1 MTNFDCSYQFIY
13 HEYKCN
19 KIPIELIEQNYKEIT
34 PDIIS
39 DVIENFKPNACLIC
53 LLEPEDKHTDKD
65 KVTIKLLETEIK
77 LENLKRFKYNSEKL
91 HYNVMLKNQNKILIN
106 LLDEIQSN
114 KTLDCLNIFSD
125 G

>member
-19 KIPIELIEQNYKEIT
+19 KIPIELVEQNYKEIT

-39 DVIENFKPNACLIC
+39 YVIKNFKPNACLIC
-53 LLEPEDKHTDKD
+53 LLEPENKRTNKYS
-65 KVTIKLLETEIK
+65 IKLLETEIK
-77 LENLKRFKYNSEKL
+77 LENLKRFKCNSEKL
-91 HYNVMLKNQNKILIN
+91 HYNVMLKNQNKFLIN

-114 KTLDCLNIFSD
+114 KKLDFINDFLD
-125 G
+125 D

>member
-19 KIPIELIEQNYKEIT
+19 KIPIKLIEQHYKEIT

-39 DVIENFKPNACLIC
+39 DVIKNFKPNVCLIC
-53 LLEPEDKHTDKD
+53 LLEPENKRTNKYS
-65 KVTIKLLETEIK
+65 IKLLETEIK
-77 LENLKRFKYNSEKL
+77 LENLKRFKCNSEKL
-91 HYNVMLKNQNKILIN
+91 HYNVMLKNQNKFLIN

-114 KTLDCLNIFSD
+114 KKLDFINDFLD
-125 G
+125 D